1 MLFERQK
8 PDLILLDLMLPGLLG
23 EQVIEKIS
31 DVPVIVVSAKELEDS
46 CRKCMRLTV
55 TDIRALAEQMGGRIL
70 AEKEGEYF
78 TVKIFLKRRDTY
90 DRDYFP

>member
-1 MLFERQK
+1 
-8 PDLILLDLMLPGLLG
+8 
-23 EQVIEKIS
+23 
-31 DVPVIVVSAKELEDS
+31 
-46 CRKCMRLTV
+46 MRLTV